1 VGLAAASLFTAAVV
15 GGAAALAGAWAL
27 GGFGGHTTTV
37 REVTAGSAAPAA
49 DFRSAKRL
57 SINAIFRRSESGVV
71 QISTTSITKTTDPFF
86 GFTQN
91 QEERGLGSG
100 FVYDKAGHI
109 VTNYHVI
116 RGARTIQVSF
126 SNNDSMTAKRVGVD
140 PATDVAVLKVNASSR
155 ALTPLQLGNSDA
167 LRVGDAVVA
176 IGNPFGLDR
185 TVTAGI
191 VSALDRPLQ
200 AENGLPID
208 GGVIQTDAAI
218 NAGNS
223 GGPLINAEG
232 KVIGINTAIE
242 TGDTGARGNI
252 GIGFAVPIKTVE
264 NSADAL
270 IRHGRVDH
278 AYLGILATAITPPL
292 ARYFRL
298 PARTGLLVQ
307 RVIAGTGAANA
318 GIHGGQTSAVI
329 AGQSYLLGGDVITK
343 ADGVALL
350 SVEQLRD
357 LVAAKKPGD
366 VIKLQVY
373 RNKKKLE
380 VSVKLGREPIT
391 TG

>member
-1 VGLAAASLFTAAVV
+1 VGLAAASLVTAAAV

-27 GGFGGHTTTV
+27 GGLGGHTTTV

-49 DFRSAKRL
+49 DFRSAKL
-57 SINAIFRRSESGVV
+57 SINDIFRRSQSGVV

-292 ARYFRL
+292 SRYFRL
-298 PARTGLLVQ
+298 PVRTGLLVQ

-318 GIHGGQTSAVI
+318 GIHGGQASAVI

-343 ADGVALL
+343 ADGTSLT
-350 SVEQLRD
+350 SVEGLRD
-357 LVAAKKPGD
+357 VVAAKKPGD
-366 VIKLQVY
+366 VIKLELY
-373 RNKKKLE
+373 RNSKKLT
-380 VSVKLGREPIT
+380 VSVKLGREPTT